1 MRLLFRRHLADEL
14 IVALLDGEL
23 SPEER
28 TAAEHHLAACAHC
41 ADLLARQERANR
53 ALAIELAAD
62 LAAGAPAEEVGVR
75 WRIRPAV
82 GAAGAGVL
90 AGAVGALMVAG
101 LLARRHRRALLGA
114 A

>member
-1 MRLLFRRHLADEL
+1 MRLLSRRHLTDEQ

-23 SPEER
+23 TPGER
-28 TAAEHHLAACAHC
+28 TAAEHHLMACARC

-53 ALAIELAAD
+53 ALAVELAAD
-62 LAAGAPAEEVGVR
+62 LAVGPPTEEAAVR
-75 WRIRPAV
+75 WRLRPAV
-82 GAAGAGVL
+82 GAAGAGML

-101 LLARRHRRALLGA
+101 LLVRRHRRALLGA

>member
-1 MRLLFRRHLADEL
+1 MRLLSRRHLPDET

-23 SPEER
+23 TPEER
-28 TAAEHHLAACAHC
+28 TAAEQHFVACARC
-41 ADLLARQERANR
+41 ADVRARQERANR
-53 ALAIELAAD
+53 ALALELAAD
-62 LAAGAPAEEVGVR
+62 LTSGAPAAEAGVR

-90 AGAVGALMVAG
+90 AGTVGVLMVAG